1 VRQWG
6 RVGGRGAADDVADTG
21 DDLQDFGVGGIM
33 GGIERTGNGARWCI
47 LRTAGRSTLPL
58 VASLSGAGFDVWS
71 PRLIVSH
78 RRGPARRRVE
88 AEAPILATFVFA
100 RADRARDLEGIRALQ
115 NSPHPAFSIFR
126 YYGRIPL
133 IADHSIDHLR
143 QAEANEA
150 ARWDEIKKE
159 ERRKAEH
166 AQLRLE
172 AQSQARQ
179 LHVEHQVKVA
189 LRKALRATAPT
200 YPAGARVTLPR
211 SEFAGLTGVVEGQ
224 KGRAVIVN
232 FGGGI
237 AMTIDAWLL
246 STDDVYDPAA
256 QLGNAA

>member
-1 VRQWG
+1 MT
-6 RVGGRGAADDVADTG
+6 D
-21 DDLQDFGVGGIM
+21 
-33 GGIERTGNGARWCI
+33 RTEIGARWCI
-47 LRTAGRSTLPL
+47 LRTAGRSTLSL
-58 VASLSGAGFDVWS
+58 VSSLLSAGFDVWS

-88 AEAPILATFVFA
+88 SEAPILATFVFA
-100 RADRARDLEGIRALQ
+100 RADRTRDLADAIAMQ

-150 ARWDEIKKE
+150 ARWDEIKEE
-159 ERRKAEH
+159 ERRNAEH
-166 AQLRLE
+166 EELQLQ
-172 AQSQARQ
+172 AQSQSRE
-179 LHVEHQVKVA
+179 LHVEHEAKVA

-200 YPAGARVTLPR
+200 YPSGARVTLPR

-232 FGGGI
+232 FGGGM

-246 STDDVYDPAA
+246 TSDDVYDRIA
-256 QLGNAA
+256 QRGNAA